1 MFELTRIQF
10 LVSATAG
17 ALVTLSAAS
26 TPARTNEMLQNLG
39 PVGPHEPILS
49 SVGSMRV
56 IAFYE
61 PHHGNCVF
69 QAVVWEGEDIEAKT
83 AKPRSDRSHRQRR
96 GQVTRFPM
104 CSPGALDH
112 KRTQKT
118 WARPIARRR
127 QRAPQQQLAG
137 LVAPAV
143 QYACVS
149 LAADPEILRL
159 WHYRFS
165 AP

>member
-17 ALVTLSAAS
+17 ALVTLSAAG

-83 AKPRSDRSHRQRR
+83 ASRVRLSLNQ
-96 GQVTRFPM
+96 GQIVHID
-104 CSPGALDH
+104 SAED
-112 KRTQKT
+112 K
-118 WARPIARRR
+118 
-127 QRAPQQQLAG
+127 
-137 LVAPAV
+137 
-143 QYACVS
+143 S
-149 LAADPEILRL
+149 LALQCAHRGLSIISEHRKLGP
-159 WHYRFS
+159 
-165 AP
+165 AQ